1 MLQGT
6 DVPRGYNVQKIVYT
20 RIPFSCKGGEN
31 VGNFHHALS
40 FDDRLAILAKKKMAV
55 SRKISTKTVTLYTL
69 ILVFIFSTLIS
80 PHFLWY

>member
-1 MLQGT
+1 M
-6 DVPRGYNVQKIVYT
+6 
-20 RIPFSCKGGEN
+20 
-31 VGNFHHALS
+31 GNFHHALS